1 MEKSL
6 ILQKI
11 KGKKRRAV
19 EDEMVRQHHSMDMN
33 LNKLWDIVKDREAL
47 HAAFHGVAKS
57 RTQLSD

>member
-33 LNKLWDIVKDREAL
+33 LNKLWDIVKDRGAL